1 MCNHNVEILCSACG
15 RQHRVT
21 GGLILHGSPTQPGTL
36 AELYGDGELPLAL
49 ASLLND
55 LVECP
60 VTQQW
65 VQQTDRHHV
74 FLDPCNQE
82 IP

>member
-1 MCNHNVEILCSACG
+1 MTTYIVDIQCPESSQ
-15 RQHRVT
+15 QHRVT
-21 GGLILHGSPTQPGTL
+21 SGLILHSGPTQPGSL

-60 VTQQW
+60 VTQHW

-74 FLDPCNQE
+74 FLDPC
-82 IP
+82 